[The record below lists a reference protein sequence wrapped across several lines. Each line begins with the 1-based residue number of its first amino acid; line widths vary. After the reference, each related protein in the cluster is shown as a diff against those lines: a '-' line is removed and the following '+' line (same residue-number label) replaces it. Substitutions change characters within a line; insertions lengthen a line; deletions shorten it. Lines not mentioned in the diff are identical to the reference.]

1 MPQTNKL
8 FTSPQFVSASVILE
22 SVVLLLVRIV
32 PNALPRFSFRGA
44 THEGESLRKDD
55 ADREAN
61 SLEETEFL
69 FDSDLIKKPSFLR
82 M

>member
-1 MPQTNKL
+1 VPQTNKL

-22 SVVLLLVRIV
+22 SVALLLKQGLV
-32 PNALPRFSFRGA
+32 SGA
-44 THEGESLRKDD
+44 QTHEGESLRKDD